1 MNGAVENGY
10 RKKLMV
16 KNSHKL
22 AMGLGDFGYSLISCT
37 AATYIMTFGTMA
49 VGVSGTLMG
58 IAVAIGTFFDAI
70 SDPIVGYISDN
81 SRNRFF
87 GKRHGFMLF
96 GLILLVMTGV
106 ILWAVPLEMS
116 MIGKFIWFAV
126 GLTLIRTWN
135 TLYFTPMSAFSVEVS
150 DDYNERTTIQAIRS
164 VFYILGMILPVVAM
178 GFFQNKYTVY
188 DEAGNVLIGGQFSVQ
203 GYVDF
208 SYVAGS
214 IAIVTTVY
222 LFVMTFSN
230 VPRIRQRQM
239 LDEIGE
245 RKKSSLKEVLLGF
258 FNVLKNKDM
267 RYIIAGYSTA
277 MVAATLIITLGF
289 HVFTFT
295 FTLATTQMYFLMGG
309 LLFMTIGGQPLWIYI
324 SKKTDKKR
332 SMLIGLGLALLGCIG
347 LLIMFLARAGL
358 NNFIRENRLGVALM
372 LPPLMIAGMGTGVLY
387 SMPLALIGDVVA
399 KTKKTQ
405 KEEKTGTYA
414 GMMTLAYKTSQALTQ
429 LVAGLALD
437 LIGFQEGSHIQP
449 QGVDAS
455 LGWFLCIGL
464 ILAISGGLL
473 IFSRLKIDKEEIT
486 KILEEQSNA

>member
-1 MNGAVENGY
+1 
-10 RKKLMV
+10 
-16 KNSHKL
+16 
-22 AMGLGDFGYSLISCT
+22 
-37 AATYIMTFGTMA
+37 
-49 VGVSGTLMG
+49 
-58 IAVAIGTFFDAI
+58 
-70 SDPIVGYISDN
+70 
-81 SRNRFF
+81 
-87 GKRHGFMLF
+87 
-96 GLILLVMTGV
+96 MTGV

-289 HVFTFT
+289 HVFTT

-309 LLFMTIGGQPLWIYI
+309 LLFMNIGGQPLWIYI

-399 KTKKTQ
+399 KPKRPKRKK
-405 KEEKTGTYA
+405 KP
-414 GMMTLAYKTSQALTQ
+414 
-429 LVAGLALD
+429 GLMR
-437 LIGFQEGSHIQP
+437 G
-449 QGVDAS
+449 
-455 LGWFLCIGL
+455 
-464 ILAISGGLL
+464 
-473 IFSRLKIDKEEIT
+473 
-486 KILEEQSNA
+486 

>member
-1 MNGAVENGY
+1 
-10 RKKLMV
+10 
-16 KNSHKL
+16 
-22 AMGLGDFGYSLISCT
+22 
-37 AATYIMTFGTMA
+37 
-49 VGVSGTLMG
+49 
-58 IAVAIGTFFDAI
+58 
-70 SDPIVGYISDN
+70 
-81 SRNRFF
+81 
-87 GKRHGFMLF
+87 
-96 GLILLVMTGV
+96 
-106 ILWAVPLEMS
+106 
-116 MIGKFIWFAV
+116 
-126 GLTLIRTWN
+126 
-135 TLYFTPMSAFSVEVS
+135 
-150 DDYNERTTIQAIRS
+150 
-164 VFYILGMILPVVAM
+164 
-178 GFFQNKYTVY
+178 
-188 DEAGNVLIGGQFSVQ
+188 
-203 GYVDF
+203 
-208 SYVAGS
+208 
-214 IAIVTTVY
+214 
-222 LFVMTFSN
+222 
-230 VPRIRQRQM
+230 
-239 LDEIGE
+239 
-245 RKKSSLKEVLLGF
+245 
-258 FNVLKNKDM
+258 
-267 RYIIAGYSTA
+267 
-277 MVAATLIITLGF
+277 
-289 HVFTFT
+289 
-295 FTLATTQMYFLMGG
+295 
-309 LLFMTIGGQPLWIYI
+309 MTIGGQPLWIYI

-429 LVAGLALD
+429 LVAGVALD